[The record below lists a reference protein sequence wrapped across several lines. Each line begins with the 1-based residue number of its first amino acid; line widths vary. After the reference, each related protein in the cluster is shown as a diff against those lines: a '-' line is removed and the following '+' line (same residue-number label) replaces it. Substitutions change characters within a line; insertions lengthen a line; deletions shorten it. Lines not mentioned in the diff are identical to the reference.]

1 MPAFLTA
8 GAHLSESAYIASVWV
23 FFAPIRRVEKMRHNI
38 LTRPLTAAALL
49 ILAISLGAS
58 AQVYRGQ
65 YNNRYDNQDRYDRVN
80 RPDARDAIN
89 RLEGLSAR
97 LENDVNFT
105 PSRRVLSIFQFR
117 TVDSDA
123 LAQVRDFRRAVR
135 QLRNNSGNGRD
146 QDRSVNEVQLVLDR
160 GVQLDRYLRLR
171 TGSTMVDEDL
181 SELRSNLHLLADAYG
196 LSMPYYR

>member
-1 MPAFLTA
+1 
-8 GAHLSESAYIASVWV
+8 
-23 FFAPIRRVEKMRHNI
+23 MRHNI
-38 LTRPLTAAALL
+38 LTRPLLAAALL
-49 ILAISLGAS
+49 ILAIPLGAS
-58 AQVYRGQ
+58 AQVYRDQ

-80 RPDARDAIN
+80 RRDARDAVN

-105 PSRRVLSIFQFR
+105 PSRRGLGIFQFR
-117 TVDSDA
+117 TVDSDS
-123 LAQVRDFRRAVR
+123 LAQARDFRRAVR

-171 TGSTMVDEDL
+171 TGSIRVDEDL